1 MAHVAPTPDRRAAHA
16 SHRSTPHASHRST
29 SGTSSSTPDG
39 PVLTA
44 TWLGLTFGMIV
55 GLVLVSRG
63 HIGVRAAGITLLFML
78 VLLTVAVSAAALRRG
93 IGSGRAALSTGV
105 ALTFVVLKFLLS

>member
-1 MAHVAPTPDRRAAHA
+1 MAHVAPTPHRRAAHA
-16 SHRSTPHASHRST
+16 SHRSTPHTSHR
-29 SGTSSSTPDG
+29 GTSSTADG

-105 ALTFVVLKFLLS
+105 ALTFVVLKFLLG

>member
-1 MAHVAPTPDRRAAHA
+1 VAHVAPTPDRRAAHA

-29 SGTSSSTPDG
+29 SSSTPDG

-55 GLVLVSRG
+55 GLILVSRG

>member
-1 MAHVAPTPDRRAAHA
+1 MAHVAPTPHRRAAHA
-16 SHRSTPHASHRST
+16 SHRSTPHTSHR
-29 SGTSSSTPDG
+29 GTSSTPDG

-44 TWLGLTFGMIV
+44 TWLGLTFGMIL
-55 GLVLVSRG
+55 GLVLVSWG
-63 HIGVRAAGITLLFML
+63 HIGVRAAGFTLLFML

-93 IGSGRAALSTGV
+93 IGSDRAALSTGV

>member
-1 MAHVAPTPDRRAAHA
+1 MAHVAPTPHRRAAHA
-16 SHRSTPHASHRST
+16 SHRSTPHASHR
-29 SGTSSSTPDG
+29 GTSSTPDG

-55 GLVLVSRG
+55 GLILVSRG

-93 IGSGRAALSTGV
+93 IGSSRAALSTGV

>member
-29 SGTSSSTPDG
+29 SGTSSSTPDS

>member
-16 SHRSTPHASHRST
+16 SHRSTPHASHRS
-29 SGTSSSTPDG
+29 TSSSTPDG

-55 GLVLVSRG
+55 GLVLVSWG

>member
-1 MAHVAPTPDRRAAHA
+1 MAHVAPTPHRRAAHA
-16 SHRSTPHASHRST
+16 SHRSTPHTSHR
-29 SGTSSSTPDG
+29 GTSSTPDG

-44 TWLGLTFGMIV
+44 TWLGLTSGMIL

>member
-1 MAHVAPTPDRRAAHA
+1 MAHAAPTPHRRAAHA
-16 SHRSTPHASHRST
+16 SHRSTPHASHR
-29 SGTSSSTPDG
+29 GTSSTPDG

-78 VLLTVAVSAAALRRG
+78 VVLTVAVSAAALRRG

-105 ALTFVVLKFLLS
+105 ALTFVVLKFLLG